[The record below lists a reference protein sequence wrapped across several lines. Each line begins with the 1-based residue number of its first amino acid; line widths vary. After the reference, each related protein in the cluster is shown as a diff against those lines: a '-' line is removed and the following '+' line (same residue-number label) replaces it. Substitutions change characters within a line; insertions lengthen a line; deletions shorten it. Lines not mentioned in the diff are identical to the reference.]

1 VVSRERSGAEVSEQP
16 AEAGRARQRRRTRKA
31 IVDAATKLIESG
43 RTPSVAEIA
52 DAADVSRRTVY
63 LYFPS
68 IEQLLIDATL
78 GALTANAVS
87 AAFAP
92 EELADDVPGRVDAL
106 VRALNAMTDDTMA
119 LGRSLIR
126 LTVETAPDGDAGAPR
141 RGYRRVEWIEEALA
155 PLRGRASDEQFER
168 LVSALS
174 MITGWEAFIVLRD
187 VRGLDHEA
195 EEAVT
200 RWAAAALVDA
210 TLRELDRPASRS
222 RRRS

>member
-1 VVSRERSGAEVSEQP
+1 MVSSERSGATVPEQP

-31 IVDAATKLIESG
+31 IVDAAAKLVASG
-43 RTPSVAEIA
+43 RTPSIAEVA

-68 IEQLLIDATL
+68 IEQLLIDATV

-92 EELADDVPGRVDAL
+92 DELAEDVPGRVDAL
-106 VRALNAMTDDTMA
+106 VRAVNAMTDDTMA

-126 LTVETAPDGDAGAPR
+126 LTVESPDVDRGAPR
-141 RGYRRVEWIEEALA
+141 RGYRRVEWIEEALE
-155 PLRGRASDEQFER
+155 PLRGRASEEQFER

-187 VRGLDHEA
+187 VRGLDHAA

-200 RWAAAALVDA
+200 RWAAGALVDA
-210 TLRELDRPASRS
+210 TLRELERPALRS
-222 RRRS
+222 RRRG